1 MIVVQKRRRNNMR
14 IFGSLTDCEC
24 GCDIPK
30 KPSEGGPLTAK
41 KENLVADECCGGTTD
56 ECCKEEDEPDT
67 RPGLWARYLERLNK
81 ATGGQLPKCH

>member
-30 KPSEGGPLTAK
+30 KPSEGGPKTGGR
-41 KENLVADECCGGTTD
+41 EDLVADQCCDGKSD
-56 ECCKEEDEPDT
+56 DCCKEEEEPAKQ
-67 RPGLWARYLERLNK
+67 GWISRYLERIAK
-81 ATGGQLPKCH
+81 STGGVPPACC